1 MARDKLVLRNITL
14 YGYHGPFASEEELGQ
29 RYEVDLELKMDLK
42 SSALTDDPELSLN
55 TVDLYTLVKEIV
67 EEQEFHLPE
76 ALAEEIASQI
86 LSAFDVGEV
95 LVRVRKPNPPLGGL
109 LDSIEVEIT
118 RTTN

>member
-42 SSALTDDPELSLN
+42 SSALTDDPELINN
-55 TVDLYTLVKEIV
+55 TLDLYTLVKEIV
-67 EEQEFHLPE
+67 E
-76 ALAEEIASQI
+76 
-86 LSAFDVGEV
+86 EV